1 MLSNLHE
8 RLPVGVTEGPPKPA
22 ASGKR
27 YTIAFVQQHGS
38 CSKHGPYP
46 LNMQLNGVEYRHLE
60 GCPVCREQARAA
72 ELLAGCNI
80 PPRFADATFENWIAD
95 TDAKRSVLTQCRD
108 YADNFRQ
115 RRQVGCSLI
124 LCGEIGTG
132 KNHLATAI
140 CKQLLANRFT
150 VLRVKAAQFLDEF
163 WAKGFAERDV
173 WLQRM
178 ARVDLLMVD
187 EIGRTSQAKA
197 AQDAFFR
204 LIDARYESMLPTLVT
219 TNLDKGGLIEVLGE
233 AAYDRLRQGGTPRL
247 TLAWGSH
254 RAIAGLGDQE

>member
-1 MLSNLHE
+1 MLSSLHD
-8 RLPVGVTEGPPKPA
+8 RLPSGVTEGPPKPID
-22 ASGKR
+22 KR
-27 YTIAFVQQHGS
+27 FTIAFVQQFAKCEEHGE
-38 CSKHGPYP
+38 YP
-46 LNMQLNGVEYRHLE
+46 LNMLHNGVECRHLE
-60 GCPVCREQARAA
+60 GCPTCREQARTAS
-72 ELLAGCNI
+72 LLAGCNI
-80 PPRFADATFENWIAD
+80 PPRFADATFDNWFAD
-95 TDAKRSVLTQCRD
+95 TDAKRSVLAQCRD

-115 RRQVGCSLI
+115 RRQAGCSLI

-163 WAKGFAERDV
+163 WAKGFADRDV

-178 ARVDLLMVD
+178 SRVDLLMID

-204 LIDARYESMLPTLVT
+204 LIDARYEAVLPMLVT
-219 TNLDKGGLIEVLGE
+219 TNLDRQGLIDVLGD
-233 AAYDRLRQGGTPRL
+233 AAYDRLRQGGTVRL
-247 TLAWGSH
+247 TLGWESH
-254 RAIAGLGDQE
+254 RGKLQGDAL